1 MEGRMNEAD
10 PLWGEPANRI
20 EVWADGGRDVIS
32 DRAGGRYRV
41 TGSALG
47 RLSQLNISFKARLT
61 TWIVDHNRAPGADP
75 PVIDSDVLEKR
86 LALFP
91 EMPTS
96 QKVDRL
102 LQFIATLNLR
112 PGMKLVWLGPHAR
125 TPETER
131 VRQGA
136 LAWIEAHTNVE
147 LSGVRGLLE
156 DLNYL
161 RSDGQS
167 VYLTAT
173 GFDRMEGL
181 RKGTVA
187 TDQAFIAMW
196 FNPDTNAAYEDAI
209 EPAIIQTGFRPVRI
223 DRIEHNNK
231 IDDAIIAEIRRS
243 RFIVADFTCGH
254 IEVDGKR
261 HCIPRGGVYYEAG
274 FAQGLNIPVI
284 WSVRADQIN
293 EVHFDTRQF
302 NHIAWSD
309 EADLKQRLI
318 DRIRATFPNTP

>member
-1 MEGRMNEAD
+1 MNEAD
-10 PLWGEPANRI
+10 PLWGEPAKSI
-20 EVWADGGRDVIS
+20 VVWGDGGRAVIS
-32 DRAGGRYRV
+32 DRAGGRYCV

-47 RLSQLNISFKARLT
+47 RLSGLDASFKARLT
-61 TWIVDHNRAPGADP
+61 TWIVDQNRVLSGDP
-75 PVIDSDVLEKR
+75 PVIDSDVLERR
-86 LALFP
+86 LPQFP

-96 QKVDRL
+96 QKPDRL
-102 LQFIATLNLR
+102 LQFLATLNLR
-112 PGMKLVWLGPHAR
+112 PGARLSWLGAHTR

-131 VRQGA
+131 DRQGA
-136 LAWIEAHTNVE
+136 LAWIEAHSDRE

-161 RSDGQS
+161 RSDNGNFS
-167 VYLTAT
+167 LSAN
-173 GFDRMEGL
+173 GFERMEAL
-181 RKGTVA
+181 RKGAIA
-187 TDQAFIAMW
+187 TNQAFVAMW
-196 FNPDTNAAYEDAI
+196 FSGETNAAYEDAI

-254 IEVDGKR
+254 IDVAGER
-261 HCIPRGGVYYEAG
+261 HSIPRGGVYYEAG
-274 FAQGLNIPVI
+274 FAQGINIPVI

-293 EVHFDTRQF
+293 DVHFDTRQF

-309 EADLKQRLI
+309 EADLRERLI
-318 DRIRATFPNTP
+318 NRIRATFPDAP